1 MFSRSKLP
9 MVSLRD
15 RSREKRAA
23 NQGEFFLHTYDTADT
38 SLLGKIKLHSEEC
51 PVGRIIQPLPS

>member
-1 MFSRSKLP
+1 